1 MASQHVRV
9 ALNGLGGD
17 ELFCGYPSHRS
28 LPRRLHLAAGLRRLA
43 PWAVQAAATH
53 LPWDLAE
60 DALPSAKRLRV
71 VGALLALLI
80 EQRGLFMPP
89 GEALRR
95 AISFDGLST
104 SLRRRARLQG
114 PIPAAGGGR
123 DDYTARTFAEILV
136 RSEADDP
143 VDLVQALWIHTWLP
157 GNGLLSLDKVTM
169 AHSLEAR
176 VPFFDPPLMSF
187 AMSIPSRIRL
197 RAEKHV
203 LREAVRDIVPPSVLR
218 RRKKPF
224 GTPIRSWFDN
234 DLAERVQDILLD
246 PRCLGRGWFD
256 SVTLE
261 SLVLRH
267 FRKEADHTE
276 LIFRLLLLELWL
288 HSSFD
293 AVPGRPAPQQVRMP

>member
-1 MASQHVRV
+1 
-9 ALNGLGGD
+9 
-17 ELFCGYPSHRS
+17 
-28 LPRRLHLAAGLRRLA
+28 
-43 PWAVQAAATH
+43 
-53 LPWDLAE
+53 
-60 DALPSAKRLRV
+60 
-71 VGALLALLI
+71 
-80 EQRGLFMPP
+80 
-89 GEALRR
+89 
-95 AISFDGLST
+95 
-104 SLRRRARLQG
+104 
-114 PIPAAGGGR
+114 
-123 DDYTARTFAEILV
+123 
-136 RSEADDP
+136 
-143 VDLVQALWIHTWLP
+143 
-157 GNGLLSLDKVTM
+157 
-169 AHSLEAR
+169 
-176 VPFFDPPLMSF
+176 
-187 AMSIPSRIRL
+187 MSIPPRIRL